1 MQRVG
6 HGKKEN
12 NMQEEKLHYILQ
24 TVQWALQ
31 KIKALNGGQYCIA
44 NSELWRK
51 ESESKI
57 MRGLLW
63 RTENRSTLWI
73 TYIIIGGLKRKK
85 NNWNKSRLKDTTE
98 EKLQRLKDK
107 SLRRQRGC
115 KSGGTSWST
124 GK

>member
-115 KSGGTSWST
+115 KSG
-124 GK
+124 K